1 MRICHSFLI
10 SVDVFIFIFLFLFPY
25 PISISISIS
34 ISTRL
39 THILVAPDHRV
50 IAVRSLNITGEF
62 YQHFDFVA
70 YPFDHQLLKITLKTK
85 LPCTDS
91 DVRRA
96 SHQLIS
102 ISRGPLRSA
111 SPPHV
116 MGVRGTASTVLLGRQ
131 HAASVASLP
140 Y

>member
-25 PISISISIS
+25 PISISIS

-96 SHQLIS
+96 SHQLIN

-111 SPPHV
+111 
-116 MGVRGTASTVLLGRQ
+116 TVL
-131 HAASVASLP
+131 HT
-140 Y
+140 

>member
-10 SVDVFIFIFLFLFPY
+10 SVDVFIFIFLFLFLY

-34 ISTRL
+34 PRL

-96 SHQLIS
+96 SHQLYKYRERTI
-102 ISRGPLRSA
+102 A
-111 SPPHV
+111 ECHSPPHV
-116 MGVRGTASTVLLGRQ
+116 MGVRGTASTVLLGQQ

-140 Y
+140 H

>member
-1 MRICHSFLI
+1 MLICHSFLV
-10 SVDVFIFIFLFLFPY
+10 SVDVFIFLFLFLFLY
-25 PISISISIS
+25 PISIS

-96 SHQLIS
+96 SHQLIN
-102 ISRGPLRSA
+102 IARGPLRSA